1 MKRTLYIVDD
11 DPSFRLLLN
20 KVLSKEYQVVLFSD
34 AQACVKQMESALPAL
49 VISDY
54 AMPEMNGLELTML
67 IKERFPQIPIIVLT
81 AYGSVGAAVEVLK
94 QGAFHYLEKNTAGS
108 VSTAN
113 FNVLKE
119 LIRRAIHNVELHEET
134 ARYKNEVEKLQKEV
148 TQLRPTELIGNSS
161 AMNSL
166 RAMIEQIAA
175 IDSTVLIRGETGTG
189 KNLAAGIIHKLSRRQ
204 TTGKFIEINCAALPE
219 TLLEAELF
227 GHEQG
232 AFTDAKSAKKGLFE
246 IADNG
251 TIFLDEIDSASM
263 AVQSKLLSVL
273 ETKSFRRVGGTKP
286 ITADVRL
293 VCATNASL
301 EEKVTAG
308 KFREDLF
315 YRINVISFLMPPL
328 RELGEDVIL
337 LAERFVQRFSKE
349 MSKPLSG
356 LTENTKTVLR
366 RHNWKGNVRELRNV
380 IERAVIFT
388 PAGKAITADKITL
401 TAIHADAKPEVKENL
416 FCIETGKSL
425 EEVKLAYIKTVLT
438 TCSKN
443 YTEAAKILGISPK
456 SLWEI
461 RKRYGLEA
469 SSS

>member
-20 KVLSKEYQVVLFSD
+20 KVLSKDYQVQLFPD
-34 AQACVKQMESALPAL
+34 AKTCLKQIETEPPAL

-54 AMPEMNGLELTML
+54 AMPETNGLELTML
-67 IKERFPQIPIIVLT
+67 IKERFPEVPIIVMT
-81 AYGSVGAAVEVLK
+81 AYGSVEAAVEVLK

-119 LIRRAIHNVELHEET
+119 LIHRAIRSVELHEET
-134 ARYKNEVEKLQKEV
+134 ARYKTEVEKLQQEV
-148 TQLRPTELIGNSS
+148 TQLRPVELIGNSS
-161 AMNSL
+161 AMKSL
-166 RAMIEQIAA
+166 RAMLEQISG

-189 KNLAAGIIHKLSRRQ
+189 KNLAASIIHKLSRRQ
-204 TTGKFIEINCAALPE
+204 SAGKFIEINCAALPE

-232 AFTDAKSAKKGLFE
+232 AFTDAKSTKKGLFE
-246 IADNG
+246 IADGG

-273 ETKSFRRVGGTKP
+273 ETKAFRRVGGTKP

-293 VCATNASL
+293 ICATNASL

-337 LAERFVQRFSKE
+337 LAERFVQRFSQE
-349 MSKPLSG
+349 MNKPLPG
-356 LTENTKTVLR
+356 LTETAKAVLR
-366 RHNWKGNVRELRNV
+366 RHLWKGNVRELRNV
-380 IERAVIFT
+380 IERAVIFA
-388 PAGKAITADKITL
+388 PASQLITADQITL
-401 TAIHADAKPEVKENL
+401 TAIQTDTKQEIKENL

-443 YTEAAKILGISPK
+443 YTEAARILGISPK

-461 RKRYGLEA
+461 RKRHGLET
-469 SSS
+469 SP